1 MATKIMAVADGNGL
15 PIAVAIADGSRGE
28 ASLVEETLE
37 SRFTRRTPQR
47 LIGDKA
53 YDSTTLER
61 ALKAKRIELIS
72 PQIRT
77 RADHQ
82 RRPTRRRQDGRPLR
96 RYRRRWKIERLWA
109 WLLRFRR
116 ITTRYEVRAT
126 NFLALIH
133 IACASILLRRLA
145 GL

>member
-1 MATKIMAVADGNGL
+1 ML
-15 PIAVAIADGSRGE
+15 FRSRGE

-53 YDSTTLER
+53 YDSTKLEG

-82 RRPTRRRQDGRPLR
+82 RRATRRRQDGRPLR

-109 WLLRFRR
+109 WLLLRP
-116 ITTRYEVRAT
+116 
-126 NFLALIH
+126 LL
-133 IACASILLRRLA
+133 LLRQL
-145 GL
+145 LPPLPLPPPLLLHPPQ